1 VRLPL
6 LAHSTHTTDSRRSSS
21 VDAAELQLY
30 GPLVQRD
37 AALAVKRLLALAT
50 DEGTAPTRERARA
63 LFVLGSLKLTGVL
76 EPAVVA
82 WNRTQAQAA
91 LQQAAALSLPEARLY
106 AADQLVWRGEYR
118 CEYGLRAYLQPVADE
133 LLVQAEQEVHHADVP
148 AAPIRLRERAMD
160 GVAWDIAA
168 GGDGDPFADAAEQQ
182 RNAGFDHLARG
193 EHAAAAHAFE
203 AAIAGGDDAYALFNL
218 GFMHMKG
225 LVNNASTPDHVQAE
239 KMLRHAAAKGVGAA
253 YNSLGVMA
261 FNGWH
266 SAGQPNMSAA
276 LEWFTRGADA
286 GDPDA
291 LFNTGLMHYEGYT
304 GTADMHASVDAFQQA
319 HDAGHWR
326 APYTLSALH
335 RGGLGT
341 PRSCTQAARLL
352 FTWVEERY
360 GWAAAMDDAVAA
372 IDRGDV
378 GGGVVQLALL
388 SAQGCDAAAA
398 NLAFVLMRS
407 RRQLT
412 PWLTRA
418 EALDR
423 AAALLEASA
432 RRGAS
437 SDARVDLAYIGLE
450 RRDYAA
456 AQEHFTAA
464 QNAEGLVSLALMHL
478 RGRGNTTAN
487 ITHARQLLLQA
498 WERAPD
504 EHEAVPAAVL
514 LALLRVVL
522 TVERLTPALW
532 PATVSVVLAAVRGR
546 RRARRPGAGA

>member
-1 VRLPL
+1 M
-6 LAHSTHTTDSRRSSS
+6 
-21 VDAAELQLY
+21 DAAEQQLY
-30 GPLVQRD
+30 GPLDQRD
-37 AALAVKRLLALAT
+37 AASAVRRLEALAL
-50 DEGTAPTRERARA
+50 DGGTAPTHERARA
-63 LFVLGSLKLTGVL
+63 LFVLGSLWLSGVL
-76 EPAVVA
+76 EPVTA

-91 LQQAAALSLPEARLY
+91 LRQAAALSLPEARLY
-106 AADQLVWRGEYR
+106 AADQLVWRGENR
-118 CEYGLRAYLQPVADE
+118 CEYGLRAHLQRVADD
-133 LLVQAEQEVHHADVP
+133 LLVQAEQEAHHPIVP
-148 AAPIRLRERAMD
+148 AAPVRLRERAMD
-160 GVAWDIAA
+160 GVAWDVAA
-168 GGDGDPFADAAEQQ
+168 GEDGDAFADAAEQQ
-182 RNAGFDHLARG
+182 RNAGFDNLARG
-193 EHAAAAHAFE
+193 DHAAAANAFE
-203 AAIAGGDDAYALFNL
+203 AAIAGGDDAYARFNL
-218 GFMHMKG
+218 GYMHMKG
-225 LVNNASTPDHVQAE
+225 LVNNESAPDYVQAE
-239 KMLRHAAAKGVGAA
+239 KLLRSAAAKGVGAA

-266 SAGQPNMSAA
+266 SAGQPNMSNA
-276 LEWFTRGADA
+276 LEWFRRGADA

-291 LFNTGLMHYEGYT
+291 LFNTGLMYYDGHQ
-304 GTADMHASVDAFQQA
+304 GTSPDMHASVDAFQQA

-352 FTWVEERY
+352 FTWVEERC
-360 GWAAAMDDAVAA
+360 GWGAAMDDAVAA
-372 IDRGDV
+372 LDRGDV
-378 GGGVVQLALL
+378 GGAVVQLSLL
-388 SAQGCDAAAA
+388 SAQGCDAATA
-398 NLAFVLMRS
+398 NLAYVLMRS

-437 SDARVDLAYIGLE
+437 SDAWVDLGHIDVE
-450 RRDYAA
+450 RRDWAA
-456 AQEHFTAA
+456 AHEHFTAA

-504 EHEAVPAAVL
+504 DHEAVPAAVL
-514 LALLRVVL
+514 LAALRVASI
-522 TVERLTPALW
+522 VERLGPALL
-532 PATVSVVLAAVRGR
+532 PATISAVLAAVRGAR
-546 RRARRPGAGA
+546 QRRARHRGARA